1 MKLAKTLQNRGCKL
15 SFALMVAGIILGTA
29 LPASARSLLYYFD
42 FDRVE
47 NGALVYDGVNKGT
60 GTAAFTLKVNGG
72 SVAPSTSNGAFG
84 SPHAFYTSTKTS
96 LWLGGNGGR
105 SIGCGMTRGFTISF
119 WMKANT
125 SHGGA
130 WTDFF
135 DFKVGDVDY
144 RFEYRTANTTDFT
157 VFARNNLGKDSD
169 GLSLGRLR
177 EAVKSV
183 PAGVWTHVAVVSAPG
198 TNSLGACSLYIGG
211 ERFSDLVLEA
221 SGDLMRVI
229 VGSWVIGND
238 GADRTG
244 AASNTGIDELAVF
257 DYPATAEQVKW
268 LAHYRPGQPVAGP
281 ERGMPFAWY
290 FNTTNAAT
298 GVLAT
303 NSGSSPFNAS
313 VSAAFNRSFIRASTN
328 AALNS
333 RYSMDASDWPTWRV
347 ASTNGLGAT
356 AGSGYTFSFWIK
368 APQKQVKWTD
378 FFTYCLGGTTRS
390 TRFEWD
396 DLDTS
401 RIRLYGALPRNDAQ
415 PQLGR
420 GCVIPRTVGAWDHLC
435 LVWNRED
442 GRADVY
448 ANGVREAQVP
458 FTSAPSDTSAITE
471 ILVGMQ
477 SRNDDGSWRGGAD
490 GTRNTGV
497 CLDEFAMFNH
507 SLSPEQ
513 VVWLGSRVP
522 ALPPLD
528 ATNLV
533 RTVLADGAWSGHL
546 ASWGVREWSGGAW
559 ADAGRSSI
567 WPACEDVDVE
577 ATVTLAAGVT
587 VTNDTFVTPKR
598 LALVAAT
605 GATLPVAAT
614 LKSTSD
620 SLFAP
625 QELEIG
631 DDIHLTV
638 PLYAVST
645 LGTLTFGTNAQIVFD
660 VSNYN
665 DGGTTNALTVG
676 AFALPSG
683 ESDVLAHF
691 AVTDNRFTLS
701 LSVDGKTV
709 LVGADSIPMTATWT
723 GAGDGTSLGSG
734 ANWECRNG
742 AGTVLPGDTLP
753 EASTVVIVSSGAGVL
768 NVPAGTVFPW
778 PYLRIEAASATLA
791 ADFDWCGLGEVTLQE
806 GTVIDLNGHRLDIV
820 NAKGSGRITDTAAT
834 GGELHIDVPADTT
847 VTNSTAQ
854 FAGTLRLVK
863 EGAGVYAANV
873 TGQPYTG
880 GTEIREGVF
889 SCLPSAALGAL
900 GATGSELCVSTNAAG
915 VAGVLEMKGGPFLYN
930 NMIVMRGGKIS
941 NVGTSGAFTDWMA
954 VNTRLEADS
963 SFDAR
968 TTWGVTGQST
978 GGSLLD
984 LGGYTL
990 SIYVLKDHEFH
1001 IRNAEIKNGV
1011 LDITGGGR
1019 FWSQTNGTYT
1029 ANIATNV
1036 DFRIASALG
1045 VNAELRVRGYEA
1057 LYAWPYIQGNAAMKV
1072 YGTFK
1077 PSAHNYFYGCTLQ
1090 DGATI
1095 DLSARTNALNVV
1107 AEVQGRKKLTF
1118 ADNATVYVKLGDF
1131 RVPSG
1136 TPVIRWTA
1144 ETMPTNIGTL
1154 SFKNGDAGTNRSFV
1168 KKADGLYA
1176 TTGLL
1181 IVFQ

>member
-1 MKLAKTLQNRGCKL
+1 MKTKL
-15 SFALMVAGIILGTA
+15 LYPIFATALLGAA

-60 GTAAFTLKVNGG
+60 GTDAFTLKVNGG
-72 SVAPSTSNGAFG
+72 SVAPSISNGALG
-84 SPHAFYTSTKTS
+84 SSHAFCSSTRTS
-96 LWLGGNGGR
+96 LWLGSDR
-105 SIGCGMTRGFTISF
+105 SIGCGTTRGFTISF
-119 WMKANT
+119 WMKAT
-125 SHGGA
+125 ASHER
-130 WTDFF
+130 WSDFF
-135 DFKVGDVDY
+135 GFKVEAASY
-144 RFEYRTANTTDFT
+144 RFEYRTANSTDFT
-157 VFARNNLGKDSD
+157 VYSVNSIGSD
-169 GLSLGRLR
+169 GVATLGRLS
-177 EAVKSV
+177 EAVTSV
-183 PAGVWTHVAVVSAPG
+183 SAGVWTHVAIVCAPG
-198 TNSLGACSLYIGG
+198 TNSLGSCALYIGG
-211 ERFSDLVLEA
+211 MRSSDLFLEQ
-221 SGDLMRVI
+221 SGELRRI
-229 VGSWVIGND
+229 EVGNWVIGKN
-238 GADRTG
+238 GLDRTTTPN
-244 AASNTGIDELAVF
+244 STGIDELAVF

-268 LAHYRPGQPVAGP
+268 LAHYRPGQPVDGP
-281 ERGMPFAWY
+281 GREMPYAWH
-290 FNTTNAAT
+290 FDTTNETA
-298 GVLAT
+298 GVLAA
-303 NSGSSPFNAS
+303 NSGTSPREAS
-313 VSAAFNRSFIRASTN
+313 PVDSNTNTLATASAV
-328 AALNS
+328 AALGS
-333 RYSMDASDWPTWRV
+333 RYSMKINNFATWCLRDD
-347 ASTNGLGAT
+347 SGLGAT
-356 AGSGYTFSFWIK
+356 AGSGYTFSLWVN
-368 APQKQVKWTD
+368 APQKLTKWTD
-378 FFTYCLGGTTRS
+378 FFTYCLGETTRNM
-390 TRFEWD
+390 RLEWD
-396 DLDTS
+396 DQTPS
-401 RIRLYGALPRNDAQ
+401 RIRLYGALPIDDEHPESTNA
-415 PQLGR
+415 R
-420 GCVIPRTVGAWDHLC
+420 GCVIPRTVDAWDHLS
-435 LVWNRED
+435 LVWNRQD
-442 GRADVY
+442 GRADIY
-448 ANGVREAQVP
+448 ANGTRVAQVP
-458 FTSAPSDTSAITE
+458 FTSPPSDSTAVTE
-471 ILVGMQ
+471 ILLGSQ
-477 SRNDDGSWRGGAD
+477 SRGDDGTWRIELPKGSGFAH
-490 GTRNTGV
+490 V
-497 CLDEFAMFNH
+497 DEFAMFNH
-507 SLSPEQ
+507 ALSPDQ
-513 VVWLGSRVP
+513 VAWLGSRRA

-533 RTVLADGAWSGHL
+533 RTVSADGAWSGHL
-546 ASWGVREWSGGAW
+546 ASWGVRELSGGAW
-559 ADAGRSSI
+559 ADAGHSSI

-577 ATVTLAAGVT
+577 ATVALAAGVT
-587 VTNDTFVTPKR
+587 ITNDTFVTPKR
-598 LALVAAT
+598 LALAAAT
-605 GATLPVAAT
+605 GADLPAAAT

-631 DDIHLTV
+631 DGIHLTV

-645 LGTLTFGTNAQIVFD
+645 LGTLTFGTNAKIVFD

-665 DGGTTNALTVG
+665 EGGTTNALTAG

-701 LSVDGKTV
+701 LSADGKTV
-709 LVGADSIPMTATWT
+709 LLGADSIPVTATWT
-723 GAGDGTSLGSG
+723 GAGDGTSLDSG

-753 EASTVVIVSSGAGVL
+753 GARTVVVVSSGAGVL
-768 NVPAGTVFPW
+768 NAHAGTVFPW

-791 ADFDWCGLGEVTLQE
+791 ADVDWRGFGEVILQE
-806 GTVIDLNGHRLDIV
+806 GAVIDMNGHRLTIV
-820 NAKGSGRITDTAAT
+820 NAGGSGRITDTAAT
-834 GGELHIDVPADTT
+834 GGELRIDVPESTA

-889 SCLPSAALGAL
+889 SCLPSAASGAL

-930 NMIVMRGGKIS
+930 NMIVMRGGIIRQ
-941 NVGTSGAFTDWMA
+941 VGTSGEVRVRDWMA

-963 SFDAR
+963 AFDAMS
-968 TTWGVTGQST
+968 TWGVTGQGT

-984 LGGYTL
+984 LGGHTL
-990 SIYVLKDHEFH
+990 SIDIKSGQNFY

-1011 LDITGGGR
+1011 LDITGAGT
-1019 FWSQTNGTYT
+1019 FWSSVSGSYT
-1029 ANIATNV
+1029 ANIATNADV
-1036 DFRIASALG
+1036 RIASAF
-1045 VNAELRVRGYEA
+1045 NAEAPLRVRGYEA
-1057 LYAWPYIQGNAAMKV
+1057 LYAGSSILGSAEMKV

-1118 ADNATVYVKLGDF
+1118 AANATVYVKLGDL

-1144 ETMPTNIGTL
+1144 ETMPTNIDTL

-1176 TTGLL
+1176 VAGSL
-1181 IVFQ
+1181 IIIY